1 MRRLLLILSLL
12 LGLAVALPAAANP
25 PASAEPVPVVLNA
38 SQTARY
44 MALLPQLRCMQCQN
58 ESLASSQAPWAQG
71 VRRRIRGM
79 IAHGES
85 DHQIKAFLVAR
96 YGQYVLYRPRFEPM
110 TWLLWVGPFVL
121 LVAGV
126 AILLAVL
133 MRRRRGGGGTDISP
147 ETPGA
152 DDQRLAQ
159 VRRWLEDND
168 S

>member
-1 MRRLLLILSLL
+1 MRRLLLLLTVL

-25 PASAEPVPVVLNA
+25 PSSAEPAPVVLDA

-79 IAHGES
+79 IARGQS

-110 TWLLWVGPFVL
+110 TWLLWVGPFAL
-121 LVAGV
+121 LVVGV
-126 AILLAVL
+126 GILLAVL
-133 MRRRRGGGGTDISP
+133 MRRRRAVGATSP
-147 ETPGA
+147 ESPGA
-152 DDQRLAQ
+152 GGDQRLAQ

-168 S
+168 P